1 MFQDPEKNEI
11 FRCRCVIAQES
22 ETRQTLQSVERK
34 LDQLNDELESNTELF
49 QSVTSAI
56 QKKLYEETIIV
67 LIGKVRA
74 LTAQRKELK
83 RQLSVVEPGEDGS
96 SATLS
101 YLAEKA
107 KEKLIELASF

>member
-22 ETRQTLQSVERK
+22 ETRKTLQSVERK
-34 LDQLNDELESNTELF
+34 LDQLNDELESNTDLF
-49 QSVTSAI
+49 HSVTYSI

-67 LIGKVRA
+67 FIGRVRA
-74 LTAQRKELK
+74 LTAQRKEIK
-83 RQLSVVEPGEDGS
+83 RQLSVVEQGKDGS
-96 SATLS
+96 RATLG

>member
-22 ETRQTLQSVERK
+22 ETRQTLQSVESK

-49 QSVTSAI
+49 HSVTSSI

-67 LIGKVRA
+67 LIGKVRT
-74 LTAQRKELK
+74 LTSQRKEIK
-83 RQLSVVEPGEDGS
+83 RQLSIVEPEEDGS
-96 SATLS
+96 SATLG

-107 KEKLIELASF
+107 NEKLIELASF

>member
-49 QSVTSAI
+49 RSVTSAI

-67 LIGKVRA
+67 LIGKVRT
-74 LTAQRKELK
+74 LTSQRKEIK
-83 RQLSVVEPGEDGS
+83 RQLSIVEPEEDGS
-96 SATLS
+96 SATLG

-107 KEKLIELASF
+107 NEKLIELASF